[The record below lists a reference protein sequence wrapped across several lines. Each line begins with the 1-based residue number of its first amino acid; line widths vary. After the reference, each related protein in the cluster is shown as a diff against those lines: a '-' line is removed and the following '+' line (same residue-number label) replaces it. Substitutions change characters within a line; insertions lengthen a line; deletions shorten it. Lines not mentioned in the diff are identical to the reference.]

1 MKILFL
7 SLRCPYPPHR
17 GDRIRSYNFIK
28 QLSKQH
34 AITLVYFAESETDI
48 ESAKHLEPFC
58 ERVEWVRFHRSFAYL
73 NTGVH
78 CLSRHPLQLHYWY
91 APQMQRKINQLL
103 AQEQFELIHAHLF
116 RMGQYV
122 TEVQGPA
129 KVLDLCDSLA
139 LNLKRRAE
147 LESHP
152 WLAKIK
158 LDCTPKRFLVKLEEK
173 RVQRYE
179 VDIMKAFDCGT
190 VVARFDRDYLLKQD
204 DGLNLS
210 IVPMGV
216 DLGYFQAEPVE
227 TSAPVLLFTG
237 TMNYFPNADAATY
250 FCDEIFPRIRERHPK
265 VCFYV
270 VGNRPSEPV
279 KRLAAQEG
287 VVVTGYV
294 PDVRPYFQKASV
306 FVAPLRAGSGIQ
318 TKNLEAMAM
327 GVPVVTTSVGAMGL
341 EADIGKEL
349 LVADTPEDFAE
360 QVMYLL
366 DNEDL
371 RKTFSQSARTRVETN
386 YSWEAIG
393 DRLEHVYA
401 QAVDAPRFNVAS
413 QSHLKT

>member
-17 GDRIRSYNFIK
+17 GDRIRTYNFIK

-34 AITLVYFAESETDI
+34 AVTLIYFAESETDI

-58 ERVEWVRFHRSFAYL
+58 ERVEWVRFRRSFAFL

-78 CLSRHPLQLHYWY
+78 CLSRCPLQLHYWY
-91 APQMQRKINQLL
+91 APQMQQKVNQIL

-122 TEVQGPA
+122 AEVQGPA

-139 LNLKRRAE
+139 LNLSRRAA

-173 RVQRYE
+173 RVRRYE

-190 VVARFDRDYLLKQD
+190 VVARFDRDYLLQQD
-204 DGLNLS
+204 DRLDLS

-216 DLGYFQAEPVE
+216 DLDYFQPNAAVAA
-227 TSAPVLLFTG
+227 APVLLFTG
-237 TMNYFPNADAATY
+237 TMNYFPNADAVIY
-250 FCDEIFPRIRERHPK
+250 FCSEIFPRIRERHPDAT
-265 VCFYV
+265 FYV
-270 VGNRPSEPV
+270 VGNQPSETV
-279 KRLAAQEG
+279 KRLEAQDG

-294 PDVRPYFQKASV
+294 PDVRPYFEMASV

-327 GVPVVTTSVGAMGL
+327 QVPVVTTSVGAMGL
-341 EADIGKEL
+341 EADVGKEL
-349 LVADTPEDFAE
+349 LVADTPADFAE
-360 QVMYLL
+360 QVNQLL
-366 DNEDL
+366 DNERL
-371 RKTFSQSARTRVETN
+371 RVNLAQTARSRVEAS

-393 DRLEHVYA
+393 DRLKHVYA
-401 QAVDAPRFNVAS
+401 QAVHAS
-413 QSHLKT
+413 KHKNQAMKPKT

>member
-34 AITLVYFAESETDI
+34 AVTLVYFAESETDI

-58 ERVEWVRFHRSFAYL
+58 ERIEWVRFHRPFALL
-73 NTGVH
+73 NAGVH
-78 CLSRHPLQLHYWY
+78 CLSKHPLQLHYWY
-91 APQMQRKINQLL
+91 TPQMQRRINALL
-103 AQEQFELIHAHLF
+103 TQERFELIHAQLF

-122 TEVQGPA
+122 TEVQGPT

-139 LNLKRRAE
+139 LNLSRRAE
-147 LESHP
+147 LESNP

-173 RVQRYE
+173 RVRRYE
-179 VDIMKAFDCGT
+179 VDIMNAFDCGT
-190 VVARFDRDYLLKQD
+190 VVARFDRDYLLAQD
-204 DGLNLS
+204 DSLNLS

-216 DLGYFQAEPVE
+216 DLGYFQPNPI
-227 TSAPVLLFTG
+227 TQPAPMLLFTG
-237 TMNYFPNADAATY
+237 TMNYFPNADAAIY
-250 FCDEIFPRIRERHPK
+250 FCDEVFPRIRERHPK
-265 VCFYV
+265 ACFYV
-270 VGNRPSEPV
+270 VGNHPSEPV
-279 KRLAAQEG
+279 KRLEAHEG
-287 VVVTGYV
+287 VTVTGYV
-294 PDVRPYFQKASV
+294 PDVRPYFEKASV

-349 LVADTPEDFAE
+349 LVADTPADFAE
-360 QVMYLL
+360 QVIHLL
-366 DNEDL
+366 DNKRL
-371 RKTFSQSARTRVETN
+371 RKTLAQTARTRVEN
-386 YSWEAIG
+386 SYSWEAIG
-393 DRLEHVYA
+393 ERLKHVYA
-401 QAVDAPRFNVAS
+401 RAGETPEFEATS
-413 QSHLKT
+413 Q

>member
-34 AITLVYFAESETDI
+34 AVTLVYFAESETDI
-48 ESAKHLEPFC
+48 ASAKHLEPFC
-58 ERVEWVRFHRSFAYL
+58 ERIEWVRFHRSFAFL

-78 CLSRHPLQLHYWY
+78 CLSKHPLQLHYWY
-91 APQMQRKINQLL
+91 APQMQRRINELL
-103 AQEQFELIHAHLF
+103 AQERFELIHAQLF

-139 LNLKRRAE
+139 LNLSRRAE
-147 LESHP
+147 LESNP

-173 RVQRYE
+173 RVRRYE

-190 VVARFDRDYLLKQD
+190 VVARFDRDYLLAQD
-204 DGLNLS
+204 DTLNLS

-216 DLGYFQAEPVE
+216 DLGYFQPNPITE
-227 TSAPVLLFTG
+227 SAPMLLFTG
-237 TMNYFPNADAATY
+237 TMNYFPNADAALY
-250 FCDEIFPRIRERHPK
+250 FCDEVLPRIRERHPK
-265 VCFYV
+265 ASFYI
-270 VGNRPSEPV
+270 VGNHPSEPV
-279 KRLAAQEG
+279 KRLEAQEG
-287 VVVTGYV
+287 VTVTGYI
-294 PDVRPYFQKASV
+294 PDVRPYFEKASV
-306 FVAPLRAGSGIQ
+306 YVAPLRAGSGIQ

-349 LVADTPEDFAE
+349 LVADTPADFAE
-360 QVMYLL
+360 QVIHLL
-366 DNEDL
+366 DNKCL
-371 RKTFSQSARTRVETN
+371 RKTLAQTARTRVENN

-393 DRLEHVYA
+393 ARLKHVYA
-401 QAVDAPRFNVAS
+401 QAVQTPGFEATA
-413 QSHLKT
+413 Q

>member
-34 AITLVYFAESETDI
+34 AVTLVYFAESETDI
-48 ESAKHLEPFC
+48 ASAKHLEPFC
-58 ERVEWVRFHRSFAYL
+58 ERIEWVRFHRSFAFL

-78 CLSRHPLQLHYWY
+78 CLSKHPLQLHYWY
-91 APQMQRKINQLL
+91 APQMQRRINELL
-103 AQEQFELIHAHLF
+103 AQERFELIHAQLF

-139 LNLKRRAE
+139 LNLSRRAE
-147 LESHP
+147 LESNP

-173 RVQRYE
+173 RVRRYE

-190 VVARFDRDYLLKQD
+190 VVARFDHDYLLAQD
-204 DGLNLS
+204 DTLNLS

-216 DLGYFQAEPVE
+216 DLGYFQPNPITEP
-227 TSAPVLLFTG
+227 APMLLFTG
-237 TMNYFPNADAATY
+237 TMNYFPNADAAIY
-250 FCDEIFPRIRERHPK
+250 FCDEVFPRIRERHPK
-265 VCFYV
+265 VCFYI
-270 VGNRPSEPV
+270 VGNHPSEPV
-279 KRLAAQEG
+279 KRLEAQEG
-287 VVVTGYV
+287 VTVTGYV
-294 PDVRPYFQKASV
+294 PDVRPYFEKASV

-318 TKNLEAMAM
+318 TKKLEAMAM

-349 LVADTPEDFAE
+349 LVADTPADFAE
-360 QVMYLL
+360 QVIHLL
-366 DNEDL
+366 DNKCL
-371 RKTFSQSARTRVETN
+371 RKTLAQTARTRVEN
-386 YSWEAIG
+386 SYSWEAIG
-393 DRLEHVYA
+393 ERLKQVHA
-401 QAVDAPRFNVAS
+401 QAVQTQGLEATS
-413 QSHLKT
+413 Q